1 MHFTHLDLGFGF
13 LEFFGVFED
22 WWVFC
27 KIFGLGVVFLMV
39 YDHALHPICIFT
51 MFHAFK
57 CVFICCMLIGL
68 DWVEPMMQ
76 IFFFLHVTCSCT
88 FHAYVLFFFFGYSV
102 VMVLF
107 CFSLFLSLSRI
118 VCAWHPSTNL
128 LHLGTLYVLRHLLLT
143 LLFFTYGSVIRRPNR
158 TSWRTSLDVVFIRS
172 TM

>member
-13 LEFFGVFED
+13 LEFFGVFEN

-88 FHAYVLFFFFGYSV
+88 FHAYVLFFFW
-102 VMVLF
+102 VLCCDGAF
-107 CFSLFLSLSRI
+107 LFLYVSLSLSDSLRM
-118 VCAWHPSTNL
+118 APKHKSAPSRNPLRFEASSFNPTL
-128 LHLGTLYVLRHLLLT
+128 LHIW
-143 LLFFTYGSVIRRPNR
+143 FC
-158 TSWRTSLDVVFIRS
+158 DKKAQ
-172 TM
+172 